1 MPLIVL
7 HLVLS
12 HRVSNCVGYRNY
24 RYFVSFLFWATLA
37 TMYVSGISGALL
49 IRKGSL
55 LFPANGRSP
64 TQILTETF
72 FGGTDNN
79 IYATL
84 YDVLAGSN
92 KTKHTRKREHN
103 HHQRSRDALQETQRL
118 SKLHASDMEEP
129 ATVGSV
135 EPASEKRRALE
146 EEYIKIPPAARDEHD
161 APSAD
166 VHTAEDAAAGA
177 AHSTDLRGRR
187 GIPVPSHRKHKSN
200 VSGPLSALGILGIF
214 GTPDLLVF
222 IAFMLSCG
230 VWVGTGSLLC
240 FHIFLS
246 KFRFSAFGPVPCRAA
261 SKTPVKVVMFLS
273 QNFTINLLFV
283 LHAVRSGYTTIEFFE
298 SDMAAKQCK

>member
-1 MPLIVL
+1 
-7 HLVLS
+7 
-12 HRVSNCVGYRNY
+12 
-24 RYFVSFLFWATLA
+24 
-37 TMYVSGISGALL
+37 MYVSGISGALL

-92 KTKHTRKREHN
+92 KTKHTRRREHN

-118 SKLHASDMEEP
+118 SKLHATDVEEP
-129 ATVGSV
+129 AAGSV

-146 EEYIKIPPAARDEHD
+146 EEYIKIPPAARDGHD
-161 APSAD
+161 ASPAE
-166 VHTAEDAAAGA
+166 VHGAEDAATGA
-177 AHSTDLRGRR
+177 AHSTALRGRR

-200 VSGPLSALGILGIF
+200 VSGSLSALGILGVF

-246 KFRFSAFGPVPCRAA
+246 KFCFCAFEHFTCSAAM
-261 SKTPVKVVMFLS
+261 KVCD
-273 QNFTINLLFV
+273 
-283 LHAVRSGYTTIEFFE
+283 E
-298 SDMAAKQCK
+298 